1 MHYFHVVS
9 TAGHDRPV
17 FTEDA
22 MLSDIYAGFAAVVE
36 SGVELA
42 AYAIMSAHLHA
53 LVGVSDPGVLP
64 GAVKRI
70 VGPAAYSL
78 NRRREQRGAIFRPTF
93 WRAAVLSDAY
103 LWTLP
108 LYIHS
113 NPCPQAGDPA
123 RLDVGLRSSHALW
136 LGTRRAAWDCRGE
149 AHRQYGGRYE
159 EVLAEYVA
167 ARAEGPVASLE
178 QDCGTEILAVAHV
191 TGVRP
196 ATLLSGKRGGREDR
210 LLLAW
215 EVGRRRGASRAGS
228 VLGVTRATATRWARL
243 VADDPAFEQRCRLLG
258 PMR

>member
-1 MHYFHVVS
+1 
-9 TAGHDRPV
+9 
-17 FTEDA
+17 
-22 MLSDIYAGFAAVVE
+22 MLCDVYAGFAAVVE
-36 SGVELA
+36 SGVEIA

-53 LVGVSDPGVLP
+53 LVGVSDPLALP

-78 NRRREQRGAIFRPTF
+78 NRRRAQQGAIFRPTF
-93 WRAAVLSDAY
+93 WRAPVVGDAY

-108 LYIHS
+108 LYIHA
-113 NPCPQAGDPA
+113 NPSPSAGDPA

-136 LGTRRAAWDCRGE
+136 LGTRRASWDCRGD
-149 AHRQYGGRYE
+149 AYRQYGGRYE

-167 ARAEGPVASLE
+167 ARAQVAAERLE
-178 QDCGTEILAVAHV
+178 PDCAREILAVSHV

-196 ATLLSGKRGGREDR
+196 ATLLSGRRGGREDR

-243 VADDPAFEQRCRLLG
+243 VAEDPSFEQRCRLLG
-258 PMR
+258 GML